1 MHTVVPGQAD
11 WVDRLNGLQVAQSSS
26 SEASRKGLYGL
37 ATLLRNSD
45 LARDCFYNNSGVLM
59 LTKLLEEP
67 KQSEPVQRK
76 ILNLVTDLSQ
86 ADLHTQVI
94 TFALCFFSAVACSI
108 AAFLA
113 FGVSH
118 L

>member
-1 MHTVVPGQAD
+1 
-11 WVDRLNGLQVAQSSS
+11 
-26 SEASRKGLYGL
+26 
-37 ATLLRNSD
+37 
-45 LARDCFYNNSGVLM
+45 M

-94 TFALCFFSAVACSI
+94 TFTLC
-108 AAFLA
+108 
-113 FGVSH
+113 VSSVDGM
-118 L
+118 